1 MCQGQLVEGGG
12 VDGRA
17 IGGIAM
23 LGEEVGKLLERVA
36 VVVVVVLSET
46 AGVVVKMSK
55 RRPPRDV
62 RHVGQA
68 PVGHGR
74 ACRVPDDHVSLKEGG
89 IEWADAILGTFFC
102 WIISVKRGHCGR
114 T

>member
-23 LGEEVGKLLERVA
+23 LGEEVGKLLERGG
-36 VVVVVVLSET
+36 VVVVVLSET

-68 PVGHGR
+68 PVGHCR
-74 ACRVPDDHVSLKEGG
+74 AGRVPDDHVSIKEEA
-89 IEWADAILGTFFC
+89 IEWADAIPGTFFC
-102 WIISVKRGHCGR
+102 WIISIKRGHCGR